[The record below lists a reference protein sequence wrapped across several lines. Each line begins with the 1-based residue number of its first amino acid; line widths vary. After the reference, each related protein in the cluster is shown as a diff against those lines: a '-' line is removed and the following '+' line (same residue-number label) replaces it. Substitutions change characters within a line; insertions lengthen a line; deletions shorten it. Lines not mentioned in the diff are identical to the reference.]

1 MSLENLTPEIENL
14 YRANLQRVCNCG
26 FCHLHGHTDYSA
38 LDGYGKP
45 TDIITRIKELGF
57 GATAITD
64 HGNVNAY
71 VPFANALQ
79 TLGSDV
85 KPIYGCE
92 FYIVEDAS
100 VRTREQK
107 NLGVNATPH
116 ITIIALNQKGFENIL
131 KLTKIS
137 YDNFYYKPRIDF
149 DTLFKY
155 QEGLAV
161 FSGCAAGWPT
171 RFLLN
176 DDVFSCR
183 QWLRNMK
190 RHIENFY
197 VELIP
202 QFDFH
207 MSQFVT
213 PTLIQLAHE
222 ENIPLIT
229 TADAHFPSKEDWSYQ
244 DTMLCIGMGKRVGEH
259 KQVELPYYQ
268 YYCSVEELL
277 LRGIVLGSNSKQ
289 VYPELHKSLDLAQ
302 YTEGI
307 VQGIE
312 NAGKIATLAYAEQ
325 PICKPVVWKHEGFCE
340 RVKKSEVQVATDDR
354 FQKYIQKLEA
364 KYNGPNTETILVER
378 VYTGLAKRMHEGYI
392 PQNKLTEYLDRA
404 ERELV
409 VICDKKFADYIHI
422 VGDLFDEENSSG
434 GFTVCRGSAG
444 GCILL
449 WALYGSEVDPILYD
463 LSFERFYD
471 TTRNDAPDV
480 DIDFCPKNRTE
491 AIRRLEEKY
500 GENCVAK
507 LLNTITLK
515 GKVALIDAARTLGI
529 DRKTITPIIQKISV
543 TSDNTDEVF
552 EDAEVMQILDEH
564 PGLGVVKKL
573 LGHVRNFGINA
584 AGVVLASDDLEK
596 SVAIMTKNGE
606 TFLSVDKKLAPT
618 VGLLKLDL
626 LSVKAYQVLLSCI
639 HKIGKTP
646 REFFLEV
653 HKTGFQPEVF
663 KYAERGKVVGI
674 FQLDG
679 TALSSAKAIGLSS
692 IHDLIAVNALCR
704 PGAGVFVPDYVR
716 HKADSQAF
724 TNYKATKDE
733 RWNNIVESTF
743 GVLLYQEQIMRVCRE
758 LAGMEWKDVHAMRK
772 NIAKNIEHGGK
783 IDADLMEK
791 FVTGL
796 RANGFGD
803 EFINYVWKRIETHAK
818 YSFNKSHCVAYAY
831 IMYCMLYFKYYHRD
845 IYYSSYLEIED
856 DDFLIKRLI
865 VQYEDEGGRVTQ
877 FSPEASKKRFSY
889 DEKSKTIVGGWS
901 NIKGIGDK
909 IAEKIEST
917 DIPIE
922 KIRFL
927 GGSMFGK
934 IMQAIDSD
942 NPQDTIKLWPWAK
955 VQSIAPQHQ
964 IVYTRYNLKPIAK
977 TLETKLNSNNSG
989 WEEMTCA
996 GYVTARKIKPMIG
1009 NSKSEK
1015 IILIVED
1022 TSGVVEVQVPSSD
1035 PELALKFREQLA
1047 IGDFV
1052 FILGSVPPNS
1062 QTLFVKKF
1070 VKV

>member
-1 MSLENLTPEIENL
+1 MSLEHSLTPEIRNL
-14 YRANLQRVCNCG
+14 YNANLQRVCSCG

-45 TDIITRIKELGF
+45 KDIIARIKELGF

-100 VRTREQK
+100 IRTREQK

-116 ITIIALNQKGFENIL
+116 ITVIALNQKGFENIL

-149 DTLFKY
+149 DTLFRY

-171 RFLLN
+171 RFILN

-190 RHIENFY
+190 KHIENFY

-213 PTLIQLAHE
+213 PILIQLAQE

-229 TADAHFPSKEDWSYQ
+229 TADAHFPNKEDWSYQ

-259 KQVELPYYQ
+259 KQVELPQYQ
-268 YYCSVEELL
+268 YYCSAEELL
-277 LRGIVLGSNSKQ
+277 LRGIVLGNNSKL

-312 NAGKIATLAYAEQ
+312 NAGKLASLAHAEQ
-325 PICKPVVWKHEGFCE
+325 PICKPVVWK
-340 RVKKSEVQVATDDR
+340 SEDYLKQESSVVTDDR
-354 FQKYIQKLEA
+354 FQQYIQRM
-364 KYNGPNTETILVER
+364 TIGVYERLSAESLLIER
-378 VYTGLAKRMHEGYI
+378 VYTGLKQRLVEGYI
-392 PQNKLTEYLDRA
+392 PEEKITEYLDRA

-409 VICDKKFADYIHI
+409 VICEKKFADYIHI
-422 VGDLFDEENSSG
+422 VADLFDEENNSG

-471 TTRNDAPDV
+471 TTRSDAPDV
-480 DIDFCPKNRTE
+480 DIDFCPENRTK
-491 AIRRLEEKY
+491 AIRRLEQKY

-564 PGLGVVKKL
+564 PGLEVVKKL

-596 SVAIMTKNGE
+596 SVAIMTRGDD

-618 VGLLKLDL
+618 LGLLKLDL

-646 REFFLEV
+646 REFFLEI
-653 HKTGFQPEVF
+653 HKNGFQPEVF
-663 KYAERGKVVGI
+663 KYAEAGKVVGI

-679 TALSSAKAIGLSS
+679 TALNSAKAISVSS

-716 HKADSQAF
+716 HKSDPIAF
-724 TNYKATKDE
+724 DKYKATKDE
-733 RWNNIVESTF
+733 RWNNIVNSTF

-758 LAGMEWKDVHAMRK
+758 LADMEWKDVHAMRK

-783 IDADLMEK
+783 IDADLTEK
-791 FVTGL
+791 FVNGL
-796 RANGFGD
+796 RANGFDD

-831 IMYCMLYFKYYHRD
+831 IMYCMLHFKYYHRD

-865 VQYEDEGGRVTQ
+865 VQYEDEGGLVTQ
-877 FSPEASKKRFSY
+877 FSPQASKKRFSF
-889 DEKSKTIVGGWS
+889 DKESGTIVGGWS

-909 IAEKIEST
+909 NAEKIEAVDS
-917 DIPIE
+917 PVE
-922 KIRFL
+922 KIKIL
-927 GGSMFGK
+927 GNSMFNK
-934 IMQAIDSD
+934 IMCALESD

-955 VQSIAPQHQ
+955 VQSIAPNHKL
-964 IVYTRYNLKPIAK
+964 VHNKYNLKLIAE
-977 TLETKLNSNNSG
+977 TLENKINYGNDSWG
-989 WEEMTCA
+989 EMVCA

-1015 IILIVED
+1015 IILIIED

-1035 PELALKFREQLA
+1035 PELALKFREQLS

-1052 FILGSVPPNS
+1052 FVLGSVPPNS